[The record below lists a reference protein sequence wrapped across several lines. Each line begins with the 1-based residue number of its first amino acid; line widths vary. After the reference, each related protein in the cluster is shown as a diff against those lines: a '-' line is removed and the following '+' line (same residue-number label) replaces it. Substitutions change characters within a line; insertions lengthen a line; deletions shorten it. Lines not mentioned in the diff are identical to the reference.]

1 MGLFDKIRSKI
12 TSSDG
17 KTELPSATFA
27 TRPDVVYA
35 PVSGMLVSLKEVKDE
50 VLPVALL
57 GDGGYPYAVPL
68 NYALKGDTLL
78 FHCAREGHKLDAVK
92 RCGKASF
99 CVVSRADV
107 TEEEYTTYFESVIAF
122 GQVRVLGEEEKRGA
136 IEAFSDRFVHRGEE
150 ERDREIGRFF
160 PSLVML
166 EMRIEHMAG
175 KRAIELVPRE

>member
-1 MGLFDKIRSKI
+1 MFR
-12 TSSDG
+12 
-17 KTELPSATFA
+17 ELRRKRQALP
-27 TRPDVVYA
+27 REKCLQILREGEY
-35 PVSGMLVSLKEVKDE
+35 G
-50 VLPVALL
+50 VLALL

-175 KRAIELVPRE
+175 KRSIELVPRE

>member
-1 MGLFDKIRSKI
+1 MIAKTPPQRRSFFGEK
-12 TSSDG
+12 SMFR
-17 KTELPSATFA
+17 ELRRKKQALSPE
-27 TRPDVVYA
+27 RCWQILREGEY
-35 PVSGMLVSLKEVKDE
+35 G
-50 VLPVALL
+50 VLALL

-160 PSLVML
+160 SSLAML
-166 EMRIEHMAG
+166 ELRIEHMAG